1 MRKPCPRCAQVCLLR
16 HVSPWFCYLVRVIP
30 ASLLFLQS
38 FRALMM
44 ASKLAWNSLPPLC
57 QLLLLSHGF
66 SCSLILSFLCI
77 GLCPLHLCIERTKNF
92 FILYSPP
99 LTHLDCPFTY
109 PVTLAK
115 TLFSGFSSAD
125 LSSWKGCFHIASS
138 SSLCSHLPVATPR
151 PQLSRLQMAVL
162 PWNAGDIRWVV
173 YCQEPDLLITKLRRL
188 NKKKNIFPKLLLFS
202 E

>member
-1 MRKPCPRCAQVCLLR
+1 MVYTHTQSFGKCQVQAPKTVNEECINPHYISLMRKPCPRCARVCLLR
-16 HVSPWFCYLVRVIP
+16 HVSPWFCYLVRMIP

-38 FRALMM
+38 FRALTM

-99 LTHLDCPFTY
+99 LTHLDCSFTY

-138 SSLCSHLPVATPR
+138 SSLCSHLPRGHAPSSA
-151 PQLSRLQMAVL
+151 Q
-162 PWNAGDIRWVV
+162 
-173 YCQEPDLLITKLRRL
+173 
-188 NKKKNIFPKLLLFS
+188 
-202 E
+202 